1 VSTEEPM
8 SVEDRVRTATRAG
21 ATLVRDIGPLA
32 APDPVRLRPRS
43 APAARRWRSWGIPLA
58 AAAAVVLVALSLVA
72 VRQFGASAP
81 AVGGPASNLPA
92 TVPRYYVA
100 LSLKGTG
107 PNGYEGSGDLT
118 VGDDHTGT
126 AIATITPPDGVGF
139 YDVQGASDDRT
150 FVVMATSGKH
160 FWPTGPESWYLLRI
174 SPGTARPYQLTKLPI
189 KIPGSYVDS
198 VSYALSPDDRELAVE
213 SLGDGSGSAAVTTVA
228 LYSVSSGAELRAWTT
243 GKFPS
248 GPIERTISWLPDGRQ
263 LAFTATPPGADQGGS
278 NQLRILDVTGSGSDL
293 ITASRVLLTLK
304 SPSSSPSNCYS
315 MSLTPDGGT
324 VICGTKYGILQ
335 AGAGTAAGCANG
347 GLEITAY
354 SARTGKPVRVLYRYR
369 GACRN
374 GLTTVG
380 WTDPSARYIVG
391 DIDVYN
397 KAGTQAV
404 QLGVITDGH
413 IRLLKLPKSV
423 SPPYDRIVAF

>member
-1 VSTEEPM
+1 MSTEEPM
-8 SVEDRVRTATRAG
+8 SIEDRVRTATRAG

-72 VRQFGASAP
+72 VRQFGAPAP
-81 AVGGPASNLPA
+81 STGGPASNLPA

-263 LAFTATPPGADQGGS
+263 LAFSATPLGLIRAA
-278 NQLRILDVTGSGSDL
+278 RISC
-293 ITASRVLLTLK
+293 ASST
-304 SPSSSPSNCYS
+304 
-315 MSLTPDGGT
+315 
-324 VICGTKYGILQ
+324 
-335 AGAGTAAGCANG
+335 
-347 GLEITAY
+347 
-354 SARTGKPVRVLYRYR
+354 
-369 GACRN
+369 
-374 GLTTVG
+374 
-380 WTDPSARYIVG
+380 
-391 DIDVYN
+391 
-397 KAGTQAV
+397 
-404 QLGVITDGH
+404 
-413 IRLLKLPKSV
+413 
-423 SPPYDRIVAF
+423 